1 MRRVECVL
9 TKPPMQKLDQL
20 ELNELLELLVQ
31 HTQDHSRLIANG
43 ATVERF
49 RESENSL
56 IQIQQEIEQRKL
68 AGRAGTE

>member
-1 MRRVECVL
+1 
-9 TKPPMQKLDQL
+9 MQNLDQL

-68 AGRAGTE
+68 AGRTGHE

>member
-1 MRRVECVL
+1 MCFN
-9 TKPPMQKLDQL
+9 PINPMQNLDQL

-49 RESENSL
+49 RESEENL
-56 IQIQQEIEQRKL
+56 IRIQREIEQRKL
-68 AGRAGTE
+68 AGRTGKE

>member
-1 MRRVECVL
+1 
-9 TKPPMQKLDQL
+9 MQKLDQL

-49 RESENSL
+49 RESEDNL
-56 IQIQQEIEQRKL
+56 IRIQQEIEQRKSE
-68 AGRAGTE
+68 GRAGQE

>member
-1 MRRVECVL
+1 ME
-9 TKPPMQKLDQL
+9 KLDQL

-49 RESENSL
+49 RESEESL
-56 IQIQQEIEQRKL
+56 IKIQREIEHRKL
-68 AGRAGTE
+68 AGRAGNE

>member
-1 MRRVECVL
+1 
-9 TKPPMQKLDQL
+9 MQNLDQL

-56 IQIQQEIEQRKL
+56 ILIQKEIEQRKL
-68 AGRAGTE
+68 AGRADTE

>member
-1 MRRVECVL
+1 
-9 TKPPMQKLDQL
+9 MQNLDQL

-31 HTQDHSRLIANG
+31 HTQDHSRMIANG

-56 IQIQQEIEQRKL
+56 IQIQKEIEQRKI
-68 AGRAGTE
+68 AGRADSE